1 MASRR
6 KARECALQMLFQW
19 DIGRDAPD
27 QVEEL
32 FWSNTR
38 PREEEPLHE
47 AANGLFRGTVEA
59 VKEIDRR
66 IRRTAE
72 HWRPERMAAVDRNI
86 LRLGTY
92 ELLYRR
98 DTPGPVVINEA
109 LEIARKFS
117 SEESVQF
124 INGLLDRVRKEVE
137 NSTAA

>member
-27 QVEEL
+27 QVQEL
-32 FWSNTR
+32 FWSNNR
-38 PREEEPLHE
+38 PGQDDPLHE
-47 AANGLFRGTVEA
+47 AANGLFRGTVGA
-59 VKEIDRR
+59 VEEIDRR

-98 DTPGPVVINEA
+98 ETPPPVVINEA

-117 SEESVQF
+117 GEDSVQF
-124 INGLLDRVRKEVE
+124 INGLLDHIRKEVE
-137 NSTAA
+137 ESPAA